1 MLDEKGSFY
10 IIEAIL
16 AITLLMTVFLI
27 VNTTISVENPDYS
40 HESKEIAIAQD
51 TMGILSTKV
60 SFHDQTFLG
69 DISKILKENDNSKE
83 SIREVSQMCE
93 DKLETFNLKNYKF
106 SENNVLNGKVLAS
119 SGDYQKAGEVTVATR
134 NYGEYSYTLSLC

>member
-60 SFHDQTFLG
+60 SFHDQTIIN
-69 DISKILKENDNSKE
+69 DINKILKENDNSK
-83 SIREVSQMCE
+83 
-93 DKLETFNLKNYKF
+93 
-106 SENNVLNGKVLAS
+106 
-119 SGDYQKAGEVTVATR
+119 
-134 NYGEYSYTLSLC
+134 

>member
-40 HESKEIAIAQD
+40 YESKEIAMAQD

-69 DISKILKENDNSKE
+69 DISKILKENGNSKE

-93 DKLETFNLKNYKF
+93 DKLETFNLENYRF

-119 SGDYQKAGEVTVATR
+119 SDDYQKAGEVTVATR
-134 NYGEYSYTLSLC
+134 NYGEYSYTLSVW

>member
-40 HESKEIAIAQD
+40 YESKEIAMAQD

-69 DISKILKENDNSKE
+69 DISKILKENGNSKE
-83 SIREVSQMCE
+83 SLREVSQMCE

-134 NYGEYSYTLSLC
+134 NYGEYSYTLSVW

>member
-16 AITLLMTVFLI
+16 AITLLMIVFLI

-40 HESKEIAIAQD
+40 YESKEIAMAQD

-134 NYGEYSYTLSLC
+134 NYGEYSYTLSVW

>member
-40 HESKEIAIAQD
+40 YESKEIAMAQD

-106 SENNVLNGKVLAS
+106 SENNVLNGEVLAS

-134 NYGEYSYTLSLC
+134 NYGEYSYTLSVW